1 MRAQGEV
8 GGDVAY
14 RHPLWLHRRQLE
26 SVMRAQMNRSRRV
39 FGARRREDQDS
50 AEAGGVS
57 ESNKANDEFLFSSRA
72 SGA

>member
-8 GGDVAY
+8 GGDFAY

-26 SVMRAQMNRSRRV
+26 SVMRVQMNRSRRV
-39 FGARRREDQDS
+39 FSARRREDQDS
-50 AEAGGVS
+50 AEGGGVS
-57 ESNKANDEFLFSSRA
+57 ESNKANDEFLFSSLA